1 MSGELYAIDTDG
13 SVIPVANSYEG
24 IKAGCGGATID
35 FLQAN
40 QHVGFYI
47 DDEGMLN
54 GQRLNVV
61 VSLMAGRALYG
72 PAVLTAAD
80 TDEDGN
86 TLPPDEMSVRFAQ
99 ILGVHW
105 RQVVDDAAEKGQD
118 PYVTANAETIPPPQI
133 IGFGD
138 ADAFMRHLFGEDE

>member
-40 QHVGFYI
+40 KHVGFYI
-47 DDEGMLN
+47 DDEGMLT

-105 RQVVDDAAEKGQD
+105 RQVVDDAEQKGQD
-118 PYVTANAETIPPPQI
+118 PYVMANADTIPPARIVSWDNP
-133 IGFGD
+133 D
-138 ADAFMRHLFGEDE
+138 DFMKHLFGEDD